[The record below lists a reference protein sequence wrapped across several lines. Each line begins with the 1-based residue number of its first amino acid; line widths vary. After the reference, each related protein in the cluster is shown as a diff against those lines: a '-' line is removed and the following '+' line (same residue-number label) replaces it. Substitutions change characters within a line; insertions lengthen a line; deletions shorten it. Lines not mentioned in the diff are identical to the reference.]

1 MIMDLPYI
9 RDHEV
14 GYTAGGY
21 SLSSRWFL
29 TWYIYLLF
37 QD

>member
-9 RDHEV
+9 RDHQV

-29 TWYIYLLF
+29 TCYIYVLF